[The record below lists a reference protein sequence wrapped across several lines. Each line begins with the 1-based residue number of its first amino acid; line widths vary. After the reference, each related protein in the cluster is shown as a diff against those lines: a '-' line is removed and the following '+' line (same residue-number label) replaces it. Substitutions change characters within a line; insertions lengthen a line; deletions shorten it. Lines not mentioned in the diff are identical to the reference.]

1 MSALMIEQRVPL
13 AVPRDVWAVELLRRS
28 GSQADVRR
36 TDDRVHVWLGDDT
49 HADHAHRLEHRLR
62 HGTDL
67 EQVPAGAGSC
77 SDAVLHADGRVVVT
91 CCTAP
96 PALVVSRGRS
106 HLLPA
111 VPGTTGVERLSDG
124 DVLVMC
130 SASALDHLP
139 AGIGAILAWAP
150 RELAARHPDALL
162 DRLMLDTDVG
172 SALLARYHA
181 PTNGH
186 CDEEENR

>member
-1 MSALMIEQRVPL
+1 MSTLTTERL
-13 AVPRDVWAVELLRRS
+13 AAHTYSADVWAVELLRRP
-28 GSQADVRR
+28 GSQADVSRAG
-36 TDDRVHVWLGDDT
+36 DRVHVWLGDAD
-49 HADHAHRLEHRLR
+49 HVDHAHRLEHGA
-62 HGTDL
+62 HL
-67 EQVPAGAGSC
+67 EQLPGEPGSC
-77 SDAVLHADGRVVVT
+77 SDAVLHEDGGVVVT

-96 PALVVSRGRS
+96 PALVISRGRT

-139 AGIGAILAWAP
+139 AGIGAVLAWAP
-150 RELAARHPDALL
+150 RELAARQPDVLL

-172 SALLARYHA
+172 SALLARYQA
-181 PTNGH
+181 PTNG
-186 CDEEENR
+186 DFKEEEDR